1 MPDQLHDMFLIHQAQ
16 QLSLCH
22 MCCMGGY
29 VCQGLAQR
37 VIFTSIHQYT
47 SPFEGKHELLYKAYT
62 PWHLI
67 HFCVLNV

>member
-1 MPDQLHDMFLIHQAQ
+1 
-16 QLSLCH
+16 

-29 VCQGLAQR
+29 VCQGAAQG
-37 VIFTSIHQYT
+37 VIFVGIHQYT